1 MRKQD
6 KIIQMLKD
14 EESKLWVSLKN
25 SELVFGREHEATKMA
40 RARWSTTL
48 EILKRIENENA

>member
-14 EESKLWVSLKN
+14 EESKLWVALKN
-25 SELVFGREHEATKMA
+25 SELIFGREHEATKMA

-48 EILKRIENENA
+48 EILTKIQNDNI